1 MGLAFLLDLGNEAL
15 AIRARGAFSTS
26 CTSHEHVALG
36 ISLLQLLLE
45 SCKFSLELS
54 RTCRTTED
62 ELVLHSTVH
71 GILLLCSGSLHG
83 EPFILSLQGSDIV
96 IRLVAASTDWPT
108 TRG

>member
-15 AIRARGAFSTS
+15 AVRARGALGTS

-45 SCKFSLELS
+45 SCKFSIKLS

-71 GILLLCSGSLHG
+71 GILLLCSSSLHG
-83 EPFILSLQGSDIV
+83 EPFVLSLQGSDFV
-96 IRLVAASTDWPT
+96 VRLVAASTGRPT
-108 TRG
+108 ARG